1 MIEDNYRFSE
11 SDAVA
16 HVDNLEQKMIVKE
29 VKRRI
34 VFQSTG
40 ETDEENGGFK
50 KIERSKIDGI
60 IVYWFEE
67 IESGKKSIREQKFH
81 SSMLVPY
88 SVAQK
93 GREAVDK
100 WLDSK
105 SKSSKFK
112 SVK

>member
-40 ETDEENGGFK
+40 EIDGENGGFK

-67 IESGKKSIREQKFH
+67 NESGKKIIKEQKFH
-81 SSMLVPY
+81 SSMLVPF

-93 GREAVDK
+93 GRSEVDK

-105 SKSSKFK
+105 AKSSKFR